1 MVCRQTRRGRKDA
14 DLGEKAA
21 VEWKSGWGGDKPWRV
36 GVKLP
41 KAGENKTAF
50 VREKTKAS
58 GVRKIGTKKV
68 GATEESDAFCT
79 KASSG
84 KKKKQCGATFRDF
97 F

>member
-1 MVCRQTRRGRKDA
+1 M
-14 DLGEKAA
+14 GEKAA
-21 VEWKSGWGGDKPWRV
+21 VEWKSRWGRDKPRRV

-41 KAGENKTAF
+41 RAGENKIAF

-79 KASSG
+79 KVNTG
-84 KKKKQCGATFRDF
+84 KKT
-97 F
+97 